1 MANSKFRKGSS
12 QDKFDNLI
20 KLEYHKAWHLRRV
33 FVFYNMVEIFLK
45 RSRDKSARNFHPW
58 LFSGAIVKVEG
69 RPEPGEIIRVRD
81 NKGDFLAYGYY
92 NAQSQIQ
99 VRILDWRETAVIDD
113 SWWFDKI
120 SRAIAGRRKLALDKT
135 TDAYRLI
142 FSEADGLPGLIV
154 DKYADYLVLQ
164 SSTAGIDRVKDVIV
178 KALIDQVKLS
188 GIYERSD
195 VESRQIE
202 GLKPQVG
209 LLYGKP
215 PSNPLDILENGLRFD
230 IDIITGQKTGFYL
243 DQRANRLLVT
253 AQADGLDILDCFC
266 HTGAFSVYALKAGAK
281 SVTLIDSSDD
291 CLKQA
296 KRNIEINDLD
306 LKRAEFIKADV
317 FEQLRLYQQSNHK
330 FDIVI
335 LDPPKFAKSRTHLKK
350 ALAGYKDINMQ
361 AINILKPGGLLATFS
376 CSGIVDSATL
386 KTVLF
391 WAAVDTGRQVQII
404 ADLHQGEDHP
414 RLATFPEADYL
425 NGLLCRV
432 IE

>member
-1 MANSKFRKGSS
+1 MAFQGDAKI
-12 QDKFDNLI
+12 I
-20 KLEYHKAWHLRRV
+20 KPGIYAGL
-33 FVFYNMVEIFLK
+33 FVFYSMINLILK
-45 RSRDKSARNFHPW
+45 KGREKSVRNFHPW
-58 LFSGAIVKVEG
+58 LFSGAIAKVEG
-69 RPEPGEIIRVRD
+69 NPEPGEIFRVGD
-81 NKGDFLAYGYY
+81 HKSDFLAYGYY

-113 SWWFDKI
+113 SWWHDKI
-120 SRAIAGRRKLALDKT
+120 ARAIAGRNKLALDNR
-135 TDAYRLI
+135 TDSYRLI
-142 FSEADGLPGLIV
+142 YSEADGLPGLII
-154 DKYADYLVLQ
+154 DKYTDYLVLQ

-178 KALIDQVKLS
+178 KALAEQVKPS

-202 GLKPQVG
+202 GLKTQVG
-209 LLYGKP
+209 LLYGKS
-215 PSNPLDILENGLRFD
+215 PSAPLAILENGLRFD
-230 IDIITGQKTGFYL
+230 IDIIAGQKTGFYL
-243 DQRANRLLVT
+243 DQRDNRRLVT
-253 AQADGLDILDCFC
+253 VNAADQNILDCFC

-281 SVTLIDSSDD
+281 SVTLVDNSDD

-296 KRNIEINDLD
+296 KQNIEINDLD
-306 LKRAEFIKADV
+306 PKLAEFVRADV
-317 FEQLRLYQQSNHK
+317 FEQLRRFRDSNRK
-330 FDIVI
+330 FDMVI

-350 ALAGYKDINMQ
+350 ALAGYKDINIL

-391 WAAVDTGRQVQII
+391 WAAADTGRQVQII